1 MQSKRPSSIDNA
13 DHHHAGGHDRALGE
27 LLREVAATEQL
38 IAQIM
43 QDRARAEARGEH
55 DHDLTAAKWEADILA
70 DLRELADMGRRLAR
84 DMRRPLDG
92 AARSKILRAQ
102 AAQTV
107 DRHHKMAQTERDT
120 AQMLEYRLT
129 LESRIREGRHPE
141 TMERDLYRYA
151 VLGELVE
158 MAMDFART
166 GKRPDPAA
174 AEARFAEAERA
185 ARLRFLTGASST
197 RH

>member
-1 MQSKRPSSIDNA
+1 MQSKRRSSIDNA
-13 DHHHAGGHDRALGE
+13 DHHQAGGHDRALGE

-38 IAQIM
+38 IAQIVH
-43 QDRARAEARGEH
+43 DRATAEARGEH

-92 AARSKILRAQ
+92 ASRSKTLRPL

-107 DRHHKMAQTERDT
+107 DRHRGMAQTVRDT
-120 AQMLEYRLT
+120 AQMLEYRLK

-151 VLGELVE
+151 VLGELAE

-174 AEARFAEAERA
+174 AEARFAEAKQV
-185 ARLRFLTGASST
+185 ARRRFLPPESPT